1 MDPII
6 NCVIGACC
14 DAATR
19 EQALTDYL
27 VKNGVDATGATIAA
41 SLILETFDLVPA
53 GCGVPLV
60 KAIAQHAR
68 GEKYKG

>member
-14 DAATR
+14 DDATR
-19 EQALTDYL
+19 EAALTEYF
-27 VKNGVDATGATIAA
+27 VKKGMEHANAAIAA
-41 SLILETFDLVPA
+41 ALTLQTFDLVPA

-60 KAIAQHAR
+60 KAIATHAR
-68 GEKYKG
+68 GPNYKG